1 MSNLQLKFREKDSPL
16 GVSRE
21 TLKALAKELEVAETM
36 VVHLALASYAKDVL
50 PGYEADDGALSQTDL
65 GMIRDRARGAL
76 PKGKAIST
84 KSLI

>member
-1 MSNLQLKFREKDSPL
+1 M
-16 GVSRE
+16 
-21 TLKALAKELEVAETM
+21 AETM

-50 PGYEADDGALSQTDL
+50 PGYEADDGALSKTEL